1 MEDYIS
7 ASQIRGRDFKWG
19 RVIKFWGRKTL
30 LQQSCY
36 MAKMFEMFEI
46 SMTRYFFSTGTVVT
60 FKNCTE
66 VTVTGSFLLYT
77 TDYTS
82 FKQAC
87 GGRVFYH
94 FACWPRLILLA
105 TDMNPI
111 FCSYNC
117 NKLKCDPLQFDE

>member
-46 SMTRYFFSTGTVVT
+46 SVTRYFFSTGTVVT
-60 FKNCTE
+60 F
-66 VTVTGSFLLYT
+66 
-77 TDYTS
+77 
-82 FKQAC
+82 
-87 GGRVFYH
+87 
-94 FACWPRLILLA
+94 
-105 TDMNPI
+105 
-111 FCSYNC
+111 
-117 NKLKCDPLQFDE
+117 